1 MTRDHAAIPCDSGDS
16 ADSAELLGRD
26 GVTNHRG
33 RTIRAV
39 ADEDAFAGN
48 FCNATRRSS
57 TIQQRKQ
64 QNVDPRRR
72 RSAACGIDVG
82 RVVRVVPVGTF
93 MRGICL
99 RRARDRILCSSNLSV
114 AGEALAPA

>member
-1 MTRDHAAIPCDSGDS
+1 MGLLIIEEERFVLLQTRMLLPGISVTQPAAAALFNKG
-16 ADSAELLGRD
+16 
-26 GVTNHRG
+26 
-33 RTIRAV
+33 
-39 ADEDAFAGN
+39 
-48 FCNATRRSS
+48 SS
-57 TIQQRKQ
+57 KD
-64 QNVDPRRR
+64 VDPRRR